1 MESKTK
7 SKTQVVASV
16 IMKIKVNS
24 DDDLPLNKPFKF
36 HLMTITVRSIFEE
49 NGKLCSHVF
58 LDGILYELNV

>member
-24 DDDLPLNKPFKF
+24 DDDSPLNKPFKF
-36 HLMTITVRSIFEE
+36 HLMTITVRFVFEE